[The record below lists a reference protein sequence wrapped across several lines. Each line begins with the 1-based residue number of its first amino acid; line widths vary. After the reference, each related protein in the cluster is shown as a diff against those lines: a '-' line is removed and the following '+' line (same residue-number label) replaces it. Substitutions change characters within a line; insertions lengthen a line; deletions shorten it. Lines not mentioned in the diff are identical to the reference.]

1 MQERSEFEERL
12 RQRDRAEQAKRRG
25 GGHVEEDHDALDRGL
40 SDDKKQR
47 LIDELR
53 TLSEQVYV
61 EKRGDKKLQ
70 ARAPHAPE
78 LFYLNCS
85 I

>member
-1 MQERSEFEERL
+1 MQKRSEFEERL

-61 EKRGDKKLQ
+61 EKRVT
-70 ARAPHAPE
+70 RSCRPAPRTPW
-78 LFYLNCS
+78 NCS